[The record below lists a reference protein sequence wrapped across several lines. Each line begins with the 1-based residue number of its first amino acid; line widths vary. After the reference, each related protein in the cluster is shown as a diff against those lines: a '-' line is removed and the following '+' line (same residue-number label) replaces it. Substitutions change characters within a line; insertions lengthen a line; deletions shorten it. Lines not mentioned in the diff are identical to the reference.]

1 MNIDKVDHVDLRTA
15 DEKKVLRNNLI
26 TSIFLMVTSAL
37 GPGFLTQT
45 ASFTEQFG
53 ADFAFAIMLS
63 LVIAFAAQVNIWR
76 VLSVSGMYAQDLSN
90 KVLPGLGY
98 LVSFFIVLGGLAF
111 NIGNVGGSGLGL
123 NAIFKIDYTLGA
135 VITGIVAILIFI
147 SKNGQS
153 IVDRFIQLLGV
164 VMLVAALYV
173 ALVTQPPV
181 GEALVRSFNPTD
193 MQALILPTITLV
205 GGTVGGYI
213 SFSGGHRLIDNGIV
227 GKEHLKN
234 STYSA
239 TGAVIGS
246 GIMRLLLF
254 LVFLGVVSTGA
265 ILDSSNPSASAFEIA
280 LGRPG
285 EIIFGIILFSAGI
298 SSVIGA
304 AYTSASFLKTFHPI
318 FDKYNNMVIVA
329 FIAFSTF
336 VYAFIGQP
344 VTLLIL
350 AGSLN
355 GLILP
360 LTLGVIL
367 IGAYRKNI
375 VGEDYKHPTWLTVL
389 GVITVIVTLY
399 LGIQSLSGIAALW
412 QG

>member
-26 TSIFLMVTSAL
+26 TSMFLMVTSAL

-135 VITGIVAILIFI
+135 VITGIIAILIFI

-173 ALVTQPPV
+173 AIVTQPPV
-181 GEALVRSFNPTD
+181 GEALVRTFNPAD
-193 MQALILPTITLV
+193 MQALILPTVTLV
-205 GGTVGGYI
+205 GGSVGGYI

-227 GKEHLKN
+227 GKKHLKN
-234 STYSA
+234 ATYSA

-285 EIIFGIILFSAGI
+285 EIIFGVILFSAGI

-304 AYTSASFLKTFHPI
+304 AYTSASFLKTFHPL
-318 FDKYNNMVIVA
+318 FEKYNNMVIVA

-367 IGAYRKNI
+367 IAAYRKNI

-389 GVITVIVTLY
+389 GVIAIFATLY
-399 LGIQSLSGIAALW
+399 LGIQSLSGITALW

>member
-1 MNIDKVDHVDLRTA
+1 MTEEKVDLQTA
-15 DEKKVLRNNLI
+15 EDKKILRNNLI

-45 ASFTEQFG
+45 ANFTEQLD

-76 VLSVSGMYAQDLSN
+76 ILSVSGMYAQDVAN

-111 NIGNVGGSGLGL
+111 NIGNVGGAGLGL
-123 NAIFKIDYTLGA
+123 NSIFKIDYTLGA
-135 VITGIVAILIFI
+135 IITGIIAVIIFI
-147 SKNGQS
+147 SKNGQT
-153 IVDRFIQLLGV
+153 IVDKFIQALGV
-164 VMLVAALYV
+164 VMLLLSFYV
-173 ALVTQPPV
+173 AFVTQPPV
-181 GEALVRSFNPTD
+181 GAALQRTFNPSD
-193 MQALILPTITLV
+193 IESLILPIITLV

-213 SFSGGHRLIDNGIV
+213 SFSGGHRLIDNGIT
-227 GKEHLKN
+227 GKKNLKN
-234 STYSA
+234 ASNSA
-239 TGAVIGS
+239 TYAILGS
-246 GIMRLLLF
+246 GIMRILLF
-254 LVFLGVVSTGA
+254 LVFLGVVTTGA
-265 ILDSSNPSASAFEIA
+265 SLDPSNPAASAFDIA

-285 EIIFGIILFSAGI
+285 EIIFGVILFSAGI

-304 AYTSASFLKTFHPI
+304 AYTSASFLKTFHPLI
-318 FDKYNNMVIVA
+318 EKYNNLVIVA
-329 FIAFSTF
+329 VIVFSTI

-344 VTLLIL
+344 VMLLIL

-360 LTLGVIL
+360 LTLGTIL
-367 IGAYRKNI
+367 IAAYRKNI
-375 VGEDYKHPTWLTVL
+375 VGDYKHPTWLTVL
-389 GVITVIVTLY
+389 GVIAVLATLY

>member
-1 MNIDKVDHVDLRTA
+1 MGTNNTDLQAAEENKT
-15 DEKKVLRNNLI
+15 LRNHLI
-26 TSIFLMVTSAL
+26 TSMFLMITSAL

-45 ASFTEQFG
+45 ASFTEELG
-53 ADFAFAIMLS
+53 ADFAFAIMLAT
-63 LVIAFAAQVNIWR
+63 VIAFAAQVNIWR
-76 VLSVSGMYAQDLSN
+76 VLSYSGMYAQDLSN
-90 KVLPGLGY
+90 KIVPGLGY
-98 LVSFFIVLGGLAF
+98 VLSFFIVLGGLAF
-111 NIGNVGGSGLGL
+111 NIGNVGGAGLGL
-123 NAIFKIDYTLGA
+123 NSIFRLDYTWGA
-135 VITGIVAILIFI
+135 IITGLIAVVIFL

-153 IVDRFIQLLGV
+153 IVDRFIQILGV
-164 VMLVAALYV
+164 VMLVLALYV
-173 ALVTQPPV
+173 AIVTQPPV
-181 GEALVRSFNPTD
+181 GEALQRTFVPTEI
-193 MQALILPTITLV
+193 QSLILPTITLV

-227 GKEHLKN
+227 GKKHLN
-234 STYSA
+234 NASYSA
-239 TGAVIGS
+239 TGAIVGS
-246 GIMRLLLF
+246 AIMRILLF
-254 LVFLGVVSTGA
+254 SVFLGVVTTGA
-265 ILDSSNPSASAFEIA
+265 SLDPNNPAASAFEIA

-318 FDKYNNMVIVA
+318 IEKYNNLVIVA
-329 FIAFSTF
+329 FIVFSTI

-360 LTLGVIL
+360 LSLGVIL
-367 IGAYRKNI
+367 IGAYRKNV
-375 VGEDYKHPTWLTVL
+375 VGEDYKHPTWLTIL
-389 GVITVIVTLY
+389 GIIAVIATLY
-399 LGIQSLSGIAALW
+399 LGIESLSGITALW

>member
-1 MNIDKVDHVDLRTA
+1 MNTDNVDLQTA
-15 DEKKVLRNNLI
+15 DEKKILRNNLI
-26 TSIFLMVTSAL
+26 TSMFLMVTSAL

-45 ASFTEQFG
+45 ASFTEQLG

-98 LVSFFIVLGGLAF
+98 IVSFFIVLGGLAF
-111 NIGNVGGSGLGL
+111 NIGNVGGAGLGL
-123 NAIFKIDYTLGA
+123 NSIFGLNTTWGA
-135 VITGIVAILIFI
+135 VITGLIAVVIFI

-153 IVDRFIQLLGV
+153 IVDKFIQLLGI
-164 VMLVAALYV
+164 VMLVLSVYV
-173 ALVTQPPV
+173 AFATQPPV
-181 GEALVRSFNPTD
+181 GEALIRTFNPTD
-193 MQALILPTITLV
+193 IQSLILPTITLV

-227 GKEHLKN
+227 GEKHLKN
-234 STYSA
+234 STNSA

-246 GIMRLLLF
+246 GIMRVFLL
-254 LVFLGVVSTGA
+254 LVFLGVVTSGA
-265 ILDSSNPSASAFEIA
+265 ALDAGNPAASAFDIA

-304 AYTSASFLKTFHPI
+304 AYTSASFLKTFHPVI
-318 FDKYNNMVIVA
+318 EKYNNLVIVA
-329 FIAFSTF
+329 FIVFSTI

-344 VTLLIL
+344 VMLLIL

-360 LTLGVIL
+360 LSLGVVL

-389 GVITVIVTLY
+389 GVIAVVATLY
-399 LGIQSLSGIAALW
+399 TGVQSLTGITALW

>member
-1 MNIDKVDHVDLRTA
+1 MSTERVELQTVE
-15 DEKKVLRNNLI
+15 EKKLMRNNLI

-45 ASFTEQFG
+45 ANFTEQLG
-53 ADFAFAIMLS
+53 ANFAFPILLS

-90 KVLPGLGY
+90 KVFPGLGY

-111 NIGNVGGSGLGL
+111 NIGNVGGAGLGI
-123 NAIFKIDYTLGA
+123 NAVFGIDYTMG
-135 VITGIVAILIFI
+135 AILTGTIAIVIFM
-147 SKNGQS
+147 SKNGKS
-153 IVDRFIQLLGV
+153 IVDRFIQMLGI
-164 VMLVAALYV
+164 VMLIAAFYV
-173 ALVTQPPV
+173 AVTTRPPI
-181 GEALVRSFNPTD
+181 GEAVQRMIMPQNIES
-193 MQALILPTITLV
+193 LILPTITLV

-213 SFSGGHRLIDNGIV
+213 SFSGGHRLIDSGIT
-227 GKEHLKN
+227 GKDN
-234 STYSA
+234 IANATNSA
-239 TGAVIGS
+239 TFAIIGS
-246 GIMRLLLF
+246 SVMRALLF

-265 ILDSSNPSASAFEIA
+265 VLDPSNPAASAFEIS

-285 EIIFGIILFSAGI
+285 EVIFGIILFSAGI

-304 AYTSASFLKTFHPI
+304 AYTSASFLKTFHPVLE
-318 FDKYNNMVIVA
+318 KYNNLVIVA
-329 FIAFSTF
+329 FIVFSTI

-344 VTLLIL
+344 VMLLIL

-360 LTLGVIL
+360 LTLGTIL
-367 IGAYRKNI
+367 VGANRKDI
-375 VGEDYKHPTWLTVL
+375 VGDYKHPLWLTVL
-389 GVITVIVTLY
+389 GVIAVMATLY
-399 LGIQSLSGIAALW
+399 LGIQSLSGITALW